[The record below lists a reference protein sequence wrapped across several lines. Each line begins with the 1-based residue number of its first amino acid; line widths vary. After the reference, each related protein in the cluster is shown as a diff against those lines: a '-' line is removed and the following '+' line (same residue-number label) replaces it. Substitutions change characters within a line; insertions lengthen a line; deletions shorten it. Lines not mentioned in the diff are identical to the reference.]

1 MAQPTD
7 SGLPAEADGPN
18 TVETAN
24 TVETPNT
31 VETTGET
38 VEGGKL
44 DHLDWRRPHPL
55 TILLELG
62 RAIRSIIIAVVVVSG
77 GVFSQAAFFETA
89 LLAAPFAAA
98 VGRWYTTRYAIDET
112 SVHRHHGLFW
122 RTKQVLP
129 RANIQNVTTKAT
141 LLARMGSVVDLQ
153 VSDASATGDIR
164 LRVITQ
170 DEADRLT
177 TLLRSSIAPVADT
190 LVADTT
196 QVATPPVD
204 ARSSTESS
212 GDTQA
217 SPGHLT
223 APAPGG
229 PSVDRAPLVEA
240 SARELLKAELTATS
254 TILFTM
260 LAAVAISAFTVVFWL
275 EPYEIE
281 VAALPSWVTSW
292 MVLLAGIFGALV
304 LTGFSVAQRLLA
316 LGGFRLWADP
326 DRLRI
331 RVGLLTEARIAAR
344 RERIQQIRVERD
356 LAHRL
361 MGIERVDYETADL
374 EVEGTAGSGYL
385 APVAA
390 AGRWRELST
399 EVFGEVQLDESD
411 LRPVSPKT
419 VRRVAIR
426 FAITAIPMLALGL
439 LNPALMLVAAV
450 WAALGW
456 VYSRARYRALGYA
469 CSNDQLLV
477 RQGVFYGRLTLV
489 RLDKVQIVRTH
500 ATYFQRRLGLATL
513 RLSTAGRGFGGI
525 VSLPDLPDTTT
536 EELRAA
542 LTRRAGS
549 TPIADTL

>member
-1 MAQPTD
+1 MPSA
-7 SGLPAEADGPN
+7 
-18 TVETAN
+18 VESPRA
-24 TVETPNT
+24 V
-31 VETTGET
+31 GET
-38 VEGGKL
+38 MDDGNL

-62 RAIRSIIIAVVVVSG
+62 RAIRSILIAVVVVSG
-77 GVFSQAAFFETA
+77 GVLSQAAFFETA
-89 LLAAPFAAA
+89 LLVAPFAAA
-98 VGRWYTTRYAIDET
+98 IGRWYTTRYAIDNE
-112 SVHRHHGLFW
+112 SVHLHHGLLW

-153 VSDASATGDIR
+153 ISDASASGDIR

-190 LVADTT
+190 
-196 QVATPPVD
+196 PP
-204 ARSSTESS
+204 ANAESSTEPPD
-212 GDTQA
+212 DTQGW
-217 SPGHLT
+217 PGLLT

-229 PSVDRAPLVEA
+229 PAVDRAPLVEA
-240 SARELLKAELTATS
+240 SVGDLLKAELTATS
-254 TILFTM
+254 TIMFTLLMSVAVSLFT
-260 LAAVAISAFTVVFWL
+260 LVVWL
-275 EPYEIE
+275 EPYGIEI
-281 VAALPSWVTSW
+281 AALPSWVTSW
-292 MVLLAGIFGALV
+292 MVLLVGIGSALMLAGV
-304 LTGFSVAQRLLA
+304 SVAQRLLA

-331 RVGLLTEARIAAR
+331 QVGLLTEARIAAR

-356 LAHRL
+356 LTHRL
-361 MGIERVDYETADL
+361 MAVERVNYETADL

-385 APVAA
+385 APVTA
-390 AGRWRELST
+390 AGQWRDLAT

-411 LRPVSPKT
+411 LQPVSPKT
-419 VRRVAIR
+419 VRRVALR
-426 FAITAIPMLALGL
+426 FAITAVPMLVLGL
-439 LNPALMLVAAV
+439 LHPALVLVAVA

-456 VYSRARYRALGYA
+456 FYSRARYRVLGYA

-477 RQGVFYGRLTLV
+477 RRGVLYGRLTLV
-489 RLDKVQIVRTH
+489 RLDKVQIVRLH
-500 ATYFQRRLGLATL
+500 ATFFQRRLDLATL

-525 VSLPDLPDTTT
+525 VSLPDLPQATA
-536 EELRAA
+536 EELLAA